1 MNKTLINIITYTPPM
16 FRHLICAIILIAD
29 TRPLFVEKLKYY
41 ISIILTLAP
50 SIWLIEQISG
60 WYIENRQFADFIMVA
75 LLFNMVIG
83 AWYHH
88 KMKTF
93 SYREFII
100 KNSLMVLVLILG
112 YSMLEMLRLT
122 FGDNMLAEGFKTVIR
137 VSTLLYPMSKSL
149 KNLYIL
155 SNKQFPPKFIM
166 EKLYNFEK
174 SGNINDLLPNNDE
187 EPKQQ

>member
-1 MNKTLINIITYTPPM
+1 M
-16 FRHLICAIILIAD
+16 FRHLLCVIILFAD
-29 TRPLFVEKLKYY
+29 TRPAFFEKLKYY
-41 ISIILTLAP
+41 FNIILTLAP
-50 SIWLIEQISG
+50 TIWIIEQISG
-60 WYIENRQFADFIMVA
+60 WYILNRQFADFILVA
-75 LLFNMVIG
+75 ILFNMIIG

-88 KMKTF
+88 KMRTF

-112 YSMLEMLRLT
+112 YSMLEMLRIT

-174 SGNINDLLPNNDE
+174 SGNINDLFPNQGEEYKNENDGHTN
-187 EPKQQ
+187 